1 MMVGDLSRDQQ
12 TNRMIILDG
21 IRTLTGIEEVNKMEI
36 KTLTSLLPVV
46 VEVEAETETKH
57 LQEWE
62 SIRRT
67 ILAKKDQPMLA
78 TDMSPMAKKTS
89 KKIKNSKT
97 LMSQSPRILT
107 IIDRMIKIST
117 GQEVASIR
125 QTTIKD
131 RLDVVEVQAT
141 QAGATGMTKKTKTS
155 QTLIDHS

>member
-1 MMVGDLSRDQQ
+1 MMVGDRSRERL
-12 TNRMIILDG
+12 TIRMIILDG
-21 IRTLTGIEEVNKMEI
+21 TKTLTDIEEVSRMEI
-36 KTLTSLLPVV
+36 QTPTSLLPVV

-62 SIRRT
+62 STRRT

-107 IIDRMIKIST
+107 IIDRMIKTST

-155 QTLIDHS
+155 QTLVDHS